1 MPLPSDLYDREY
13 FLSEKC
19 EGFDRFQRDRGLSPL
34 KTRELEILR
43 PQQGD
48 ALLDAGCGRGEVLLA
63 AAERGARVAGIDYS
77 QAAIEI
83 ARETLAGIDGADL
96 RQGDVTHL
104 PWADDSFDQVL
115 FGDVVEHLDP
125 EQAAAALH
133 EFRRVLRPGGQ
144 LLVHT
149 APNLLFLRF
158 GWPVARLGMAILGK
172 RDEAAELDA
181 WIAESKRYH
190 VNEQSVFGLRKA
202 MRQAGFANV
211 RAWIDPDVLRSG
223 EHHLTAAVS
232 SSRVAALGGRL
243 AGSRPLRTFLGNDL
257 YATGI
262 RS

>member
-1 MPLPSDLYDREY
+1 
-13 FLSEKC
+13 
-19 EGFDRFQRDRGLSPL
+19 
-34 KTRELEILR
+34 
-43 PQQGD
+43 
-48 ALLDAGCGRGEVLLA
+48 
-63 AAERGARVAGIDYS
+63 
-77 QAAIEI
+77 
-83 ARETLAGIDGADL
+83 
-96 RQGDVTHL
+96 
-104 PWADDSFDQVL
+104 
-115 FGDVVEHLDP
+115 
-125 EQAAAALH
+125 
-133 EFRRVLRPGGQ
+133 
-144 LLVHT
+144 
-149 APNLLFLRF
+149 
-158 GWPVARLGMAILGK
+158 MAILGK
-172 RDEAAELDA
+172 RDEAAELAA